1 MKYFS
6 SSWPRDSVL
15 FLFFIGFLLSAFSVK
30 AQTWDKPYPGNDPT
44 TLYYPDQN
52 AVYLRYGWQTSG
64 TGILIIKGQLPK
76 ARYYSYNLYD
86 DRTKG
91 SILALADHEIK
102 EDQPGSGTYTI
113 YIVPEKLNANYPN
126 QMVVP
131 DSVKLASVFLRYYLP
146 EGDIL
151 AGVPQPLLSWKEG
164 DVTGSVPPSLAI
176 PTGSAA
182 DAKALE
188 QLIRS
193 DHKRIT
199 RKERKQL
206 TSSSATKEEKE
217 RIVSKV
223 MTMPI
228 FKHITDPNTLGAY
241 NYNSSG
247 NYPNKD
253 NHYIV
258 MPVNLKK
265 KHALVVRFK
274 PPSYA
279 TQLGDVSKEV
289 RYFSLSQG
297 NEYTNTS
304 ITMHDAQLQVSA
316 DGFVYVLLGED
327 DAEMR
332 AKAKAM
338 GINFMPLLYKN
349 RLVLILRH
357 MLPSPA
363 FTKSTKAVPLFDGRK
378 SPAGQ
383 EAQQTIGGY
392 ALVGKWIKLSAL
404 KTATGPDQLGF

>member
-6 SSWPRDSVL
+6 SARPRNFL
-15 FLFFIGFLLSAFSVK
+15 LLLFFVGFFFSALSVK
-30 AQTWDKPYPGNDPT
+30 AQTWDKPYPGNDPA

-52 AVYLRYGWQTSG
+52 AVYLRYGWQNSG
-64 TGILIIKGQLPK
+64 TGILIIKGQLPR

-91 SILALADHEIK
+91 SILALADYEIK
-102 EDQPGSGTYTI
+102 EDAPGSGSYTL
-113 YIVPEKLNANYPN
+113 YIVPEKFKSSYPN
-126 QMVVP
+126 QIVIP
-131 DSVKLASVFLRYYLP
+131 DSVRYSSIFLRYYLP
-146 EGDIL
+146 EGGIL
-151 AGVPQPLLSWKEG
+151 AGVPQPMLEWKVGES
-164 DVTGSVPPSLAI
+164 TGPVSPSLPI
-176 PTGSAA
+176 PEKDKA

-193 DHKRIT
+193 DPKRIT
-199 RKERKQL
+199 SKERKQL
-206 TSSSATKEEKE
+206 KSPTATKDEKE
-217 RIVSKV
+217 RIISKV
-223 MTMPI
+223 MTMPV
-228 FKHITDPNTLGAY
+228 FKHIPDPNTLSAY

-274 PPSYA
+274 APTFS
-279 TQLGDVSKEV
+279 TQLGDVSREV

-304 ITMHDAQLQVSA
+304 ITMHDAQLKISA
-316 DGFVYVLLGED
+316 DGFVYILLGAD
-327 DAEMR
+327 NAEMR
-332 AKAKAM
+332 TKATEM
-338 GINFMPLLYKN
+338 GINFMPMLYKN

-357 MLPSPA
+357 MLPSA
-363 FTKSTKAVPLFDGRK
+363 SFANSTKAVPLFDGRK
-378 SPAGQ
+378 TPAGQ

-392 ALVGKWIKLSAL
+392 ALVGKWIKLSDVKVL
-404 KTATGPDQLGF
+404 TGPDQLGF

>member
-6 SSWPRDSVL
+6 IGGPRNHVL
-15 FLFFIGFLLSAFSVK
+15 FLFFVGFFFSVMTVR
-30 AQTWDKPYPGNDPT
+30 AQTWDKPYPGNDLA

-52 AVYLRYGWQTSG
+52 AVYLRYGWQNSG

-91 SILALADHEIK
+91 SIFALADYEIK
-102 EDQPGSGTYTI
+102 EDQLGSGTYTI
-113 YIVPEKLNANYPN
+113 YIVPEKFKSSYPN
-126 QMVVP
+126 QIVIP

-151 AGVPQPLLSWKEG
+151 ASVSQPVLEWKEG
-164 DVTGSVPPSLAI
+164 DATRPVPPSLAI
-176 PTGSAA
+176 PSGGTA

-193 DHKRIT
+193 DPKRIT
-199 RKERKQL
+199 SKERKQL
-206 TSSSATKEEKE
+206 QSTTATKEEKE

-228 FKHITDPNTLGAY
+228 FKHIPDPNTLGAY

-274 PPSYA
+274 APSFA
-279 TQLGDVSKEV
+279 TQLGDVSREV

-316 DGFVYVLLGED
+316 DGFVYVLLGAD
-327 DAEMR
+327 NAEMR
-332 AKAKAM
+332 TKAKAM
-338 GINFMPLLYKN
+338 VINFMPILYEN

-357 MLPSPA
+357 MLPSVS
-363 FTKSTKAVPLFDGRK
+363 FTNSTKSVPVFDGRK
-378 SPAGQ
+378 APAGQ

-404 KTATGPDQLGF
+404 NEATSKDQLGF